1 MIKENQTKNSD
12 LNSIRKGV
20 VIIVT
25 LLLLLVFTSVILAR
39 TISGDIPGNNLT
51 FGSIQIGIGYHTEN
65 GDVVDTDTGILP
77 LFNEE
82 TNGGPLTKGNEISR
96 NFFVYNKS
104 TVNNEYFRIYL
115 VVPEE
120 YQELAENIDVVI
132 NEITL
137 NDSNEITSST
147 KVLPKE
153 NTLKVTDLTRESAP
167 TLGQLAVKNDDSN
180 DDLKF
185 RKDYQI
191 IFKYPD
197 TVSEELVGTF
207 KFDICTE
214 GVQVKNQK
222 ENDIKYQSKEWYIWK
237 KHYK

>member
-1 MIKENQTKNSD
+1 MIKENQAKNTE

-20 VIIVT
+20 VIIVA
-25 LLLLLVFTSVILAR
+25 LLLLLVFTSAVLAR

-51 FGSIQIGIGYHTEN
+51 FGSIQIGIGYHTDN

-77 LFNEE
+77 LFSEK

-115 VVPEE
+115 EIPED
-120 YQELAENIDVVI
+120 YKELAGNIEVVI

-137 NDSNEITSST
+137 NASNEITSSS

-153 NTLKVTDLTRESAP
+153 GTLKATDLTRESAP
-167 TLGQLAVKNDDSN
+167 TLGQLKANNTTTDG
-180 DDLKF
+180 DLKF

-191 IFKYPD
+191 VFKYPD
-197 TVSEELVGTF
+197 TASEELVGTF

-214 GVQVKNQK
+214 GVQVKNQD
-222 ENDIKYQSKEWYIWK
+222 ENDIKYQSKE
-237 KHYK
+237 